1 MAKFELPIYGE
12 DDEIVK
18 QYATNICPWGVFVRA
33 AEAAQTIK
41 KKDITEQF
49 SIIGGI
55 LETVF
60 IGLTKE
66 ELERADY
73 EDVMN
78 TFNQIVSV
86 GNNIKAGNGKNV

>member
-12 DDEIVK
+12 NDEVIK
-18 QYATNICPWGVFVRA
+18 EYATNVCPWGVFVRA
-33 AEAAQTIK
+33 AEASQTLK
-41 KKDITEQF
+41 KKDMTEQF
-49 SIIGGI
+49 NIIGGFLQTI
-55 LETVF
+55 F

-78 TFNQIVSV
+78 TFNQIVSI
-86 GNNIKAGNGKNV
+86 GDNIKAGNGKNV